1 MAIEK
6 DALSL
11 DDLVPRVVERKPF
24 RAVHQRRRRAR
35 RRRLGDRFAIR
46 TAIRQDIRGIPVTFA
61 GAASRARGEFFQPM
75 ISRSDARFRCILI
88 LAGAIMMSA
97 SGPASV
103 QFAPSPQSTQEAVF
117 QQTCAVCHNN
127 SATRAPA
134 RELAARDV
142 ARFHRRGADQ
152 RHHESARLEPFA

>member
-1 MAIEK
+1 
-6 DALSL
+6 
-11 DDLVPRVVERKPF
+11 
-24 RAVHQRRRRAR
+24 
-35 RRRLGDRFAIR
+35 
-46 TAIRQDIRGIPVTFA
+46 
-61 GAASRARGEFFQPM
+61 M

>member
-1 MAIEK
+1 VGSFSANDI
-6 DALSL
+6 A
-11 DDLVPRVVERKPF
+11 
-24 RAVHQRRRRAR
+24 QRR
-35 RRRLGDRFAIR
+35 
-46 TAIRQDIRGIPVTFA
+46 T
-61 GAASRARGEFFQPM
+61 
-75 ISRSDARFRCILI
+75 FRCILI

-103 QFAPSPQSTQEAVF
+103 QFTPSPQSTQEAVF